1 MDYSM
6 AFFHYGTIALIVAI
20 NAIGSGIGGGLIS
33 NAALTALNQQ
43 PNAHESIGQAS
54 FLGIALIETASII
67 SLTMAFLLLS
77 RQTILENSYYAHL
90 SEIGILCAL
99 GITGLV
105 TGIAS
110 SIPARA
116 ACYSSARQP
125 FSSQKIRVLMLLT
138 QSLMQTPV
146 ILGFIIALLINYQIP
161 YATTLAEALRL
172 IASGLC
178 IGIASI
184 GPSYGLALFSGQVC
198 TGIGINRNAYSSLLS
213 STPINAAI
221 IESPLIFS
229 LLVSFLILRTS
240 TKTADPLLIGL
251 TCLAAALCM
260 GFSTIG
266 TGISSGKIAAS
277 SSKQIALTPHHA
289 SLLSKTGLF
298 AQALIE
304 TSAIYG
310 LVIAIFLITTH
321 LT

>member
-1 MDYSM
+1 MDYGTV
-6 AFFHYGTIALIVAI
+6 FFHYGTIAIIVAV
-20 NAIGSGIGGGLIS
+20 NAIGAGIGGGLIS
-33 NAALTALNQQ
+33 NAALNALDQQ
-43 PNAHESIGQAS
+43 PNAHDSIGQIS

-77 RQTILENSYYAHL
+77 RHVHLENQFFSHL
-90 SEIGILCAL
+90 SEIGILFSL
-99 GITGLV
+99 GITGLI

-110 SIPARA
+110 AMPARA
-116 ACYSSARQP
+116 ACYSTARQP

-146 ILGFIIALLINYQIP
+146 ILSFIIALLINYQIP
-161 YATTLAEALRL
+161 YASSLGDALRL

-184 GPSYGLALFSGQVC
+184 GPSYGLAIFSEQVC
-198 TGIGINRNAYSSLLS
+198 KGIGINRNAYSSLLS

-221 IESPLIFS
+221 IESPIIFS

-240 TKTADPLLIGL
+240 STVNDPLFLGL
-251 TCLAAALCM
+251 TCIAAALCM
-260 GFSTIG
+260 GLSTLG

-277 SSKQIALTPHHA
+277 ASKQIALSPHYA
-289 SLLSKTGLF
+289 SLLSKSSLF

-310 LVIAIFLITTH
+310 LVIALFLITTN